1 MTRIIGASTALI
13 ENNSGF
19 SEEEK
24 LDFNKVT
31 LEEAQRTSELTNKI
45 LDMARLS
52 SGEIILHQEW
62 KSIRHDPVIC

>member
-1 MTRIIGASTALI
+1 LTRIIGASTALI